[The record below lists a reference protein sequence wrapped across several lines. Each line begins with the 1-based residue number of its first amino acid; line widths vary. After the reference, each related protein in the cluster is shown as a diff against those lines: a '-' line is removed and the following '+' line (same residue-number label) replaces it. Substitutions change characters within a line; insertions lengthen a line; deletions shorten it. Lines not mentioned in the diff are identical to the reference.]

1 MQRWLLR
8 RLVAESREGGRVT
21 LGMRNPQ
28 NLFLYLLDVHFL
40 WSFLEGVS
48 RACGFSRGCGVKSLR
63 LLNEL
68 SPPLKKIYWAGQLI
82 SLKELLPP
90 LGCSQPFNLSPFGFC
105 FYLCSK
111 WSLWVLSL
119 NQSISLEVFFF
130 LSFQYSLR
138 NAAHLLRWSQGR
150 VGEGKTAFQHE
161 GLRPPLRHIRW

>member
-48 RACGFSRGCGVKSLR
+48 CACGFSRGCGVKSLR

-130 LSFQYSLR
+130 FFFPVFFEKCCPLASLVTR
-138 NAAHLLRWSQGR
+138 KGGW
-150 VGEGKTAFQHE
+150 GEDGFSTW
-161 GLRPPLRHIRW
+161 GSPPTPSPY